1 MAECDSTGR
10 ELSFEWSHQRISST
24 DSKVSVILQNATKH
38 SGSEWVNSLKDGHLF
53 MAGLKS
59 VRLRECRLCLR
70 FCCPI

>member
-1 MAECDSTGR
+1 MQAE
-10 ELSFEWSHQRISST
+10 SFHLNGHIRGFRPHTQ
-24 DSKVSVILQNATKH
+24 KVSVILQNSTKH